1 MMAEEPFAVTVARLD
16 EQIRSLTLT
25 VERLTDEIHKL
36 SAALRAVDQWR
47 AKMTGGAVVV
57 GVVAPIIGGSIAT
70 ILFS

>member
-1 MMAEEPFAVTVARLD
+1 MMAEEPFAVTVTRLD
-16 EQIRSLTLT
+16 ERIRSLTLT

-36 SAALRAVDQWR
+36 SAALRAVGQWR

>member
-1 MMAEEPFAVTVARLD
+1 VDDEEPRDTVVRLD
-16 EQIRSLTLT
+16 DRIRSLTLT
-25 VERLTDEIHKL
+25 VERLTDEIHEL
-36 SAALRAVDQWR
+36 SGALRAVDQWR

>member
-16 EQIRSLTLT
+16 ERIRSLTLT